1 MKDKRNQRW
10 SVLQRVFFVVR
21 NFKSLV
27 LLKFLSTKCPRR
39 RQIRHSIELEQTSN
53 ASSYVNV
60 DIEEE
65 ENYYSNLNRYKD
77 VNIESSH
84 DRKISPTRNRGSI
97 GDIIGITSRYLIT
110 LQLYHSRFAKTI
122 KM

>member
-27 LLKFLSTKCPRR
+27 LLKFLSSKCPRR
-39 RQIRHSIELEQTSN
+39 RQIRHLIELEQTSN

-65 ENYYSNLNRYKD
+65 EHYYSYLNTFKN
-77 VNIESSH
+77 VKIENSQ

-97 GDIIGITSRYLIT
+97 GDIIGITSR
-110 LQLYHSRFAKTI
+110 
-122 KM
+122 